1 MFLSHDDSPTDGL
14 ETLDEL
20 IYKGISIVVS
30 IVSCA
35 PIWPP
40 TNHFLKDLEL
50 AGLPQITF

>member
-1 MFLSHDDSPTDGL
+1 MSGVTRK
-14 ETLDEL
+14 TLYSEY
-20 IYKGISIVVS
+20 IKRYPQGGIPIVVS

-40 TNHFLKDLEL
+40 INHFLKDFVL